1 MKENT
6 ILVQKFSVRA
16 SLYIFIWYTWHRR
29 NQKYLKLKMSKFE
42 FRLRYQFENI
52 ITHVMVYT
60 PYYNIIKFAC
70 DHLFKRPL
78 DSFSIT
84 IIAFIVPL

>member
-1 MKENT
+1 MKDNT
-6 ILVQKFSVRA
+6 ILVLKFSVQV
-16 SLYIFIWYTWHRR
+16 SLYIFLWYAWHRR

-60 PYYNIIKFAC
+60 PYYNIINS